1 MVLFD
6 LRITKF
12 SPTMAPTTRSSR
24 LLSNGNSKE
33 ETPLK
38 VVKAKKVP
46 TTRESPLKVCG
57 IKVGASVD
65 TYTKPWTGVNLES
78 SVVAKSKE
86 KRGKKEEN
94 PEKEEDLVMDLE
106 DVALPEGF
114 LADFSEM
121 EVMEIPAS
129 LLTWY
134 DKNHRVLPWR
144 INTYSRLK
152 SSEKGCKEEG
162 FVVVKKGEKSTPKL
176 KVKFPF
182 FLFLSFY
189 VHETEKFRMNKCVDA
204 KTMDYLDCF
213 GAHLAFLKK
222 TKCCTSH
229 NRK

>member
-12 SPTMAPTTRSSR
+12 GPTMAPTTRSSR
-24 LLSNGNSKE
+24 LLSNGNSTE
-33 ETPLK
+33 ETLLK
-38 VVKAKKVP
+38 VVKAKKIP

-57 IKVGASVD
+57 INKVGASVD
-65 TYTKPWTGVNLES
+65 TYTKPWSGVNLEL
-78 SVVAKSKE
+78 SVVAKSKK

-94 PEKEEDLVMDLE
+94 PEKEEDLVIDLE
-106 DVALPEGF
+106 DVALPEGS
-114 LADFSEM
+114 LADFSET

-152 SSEKGCKEEG
+152 SSDKGCKEQG

-182 FLFLSFY
+182 SSSCLFMFTRL
-189 VHETEKFRMNKCVDA
+189 RN
-204 KTMDYLDCF
+204 F
-213 GAHLAFLKK
+213 G
-222 TKCCTSH
+222 
-229 NRK
+229 

>member
-1 MVLFD
+1 MVLCD
-6 LRITKF
+6 SRISKF
-12 SPTMAPTTRSSR
+12 GPIMAPTTRSSR

-33 ETPLK
+33 ETILK
-38 VVKAKKVP
+38 VVKAKKVSI
-46 TTRESPLKVCG
+46 TRESPLKVCG

-65 TYTKPWTGVNLES
+65 TYTKPWTGVNLEL
-78 SVVAKSKE
+78 SVVAKSKK

-106 DVALPEGF
+106 DVALPEGS
-114 LADFSEM
+114 LADFSET

-152 SSEKGCKEEG
+152 SSEKGCKEED

-176 KVKFPF
+176 KVKILFFPF
-182 FLFLSFY
+182 PDFS
-189 VHETEKFRMNKCVDA
+189 C
-204 KTMDYLDCF
+204 
-213 GAHLAFLKK
+213 
-222 TKCCTSH
+222 S
-229 NRK
+229 